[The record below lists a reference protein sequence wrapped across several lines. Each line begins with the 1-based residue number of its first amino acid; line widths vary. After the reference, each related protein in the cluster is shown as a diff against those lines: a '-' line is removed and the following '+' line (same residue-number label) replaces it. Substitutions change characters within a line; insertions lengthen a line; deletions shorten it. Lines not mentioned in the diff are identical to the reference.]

1 MRRREFMSLLG
12 GAAAAWPLA
21 TRAQQPNRGRRV
33 GVLMA
38 LPPNDSEGQE
48 RVAAFV
54 QGLQQLGWTIG
65 QNIRISYRWA
75 GGDSHDMPRYAEE
88 LVASN
93 PDVILAHSSAAVAP
107 LMQLTRT
114 IPIVFTLVADPVD
127 AGYVNS
133 LAHPGGNATGF
144 TNFEYAM
151 AGKWLELLKEV
162 APGVVRILVL
172 RDPAIVAGPA
182 QFNAIQSVAP
192 PLGVELHPADVREA
206 DEIER
211 AITAFARSPNGG
223 LIVTGSAAALVHRD
237 LIVALAARCRLPAV
251 FNGRPFVIVGGL
263 LCYGPDYVNE
273 FRRAAGYVD
282 RIFKGEKPGDL
293 PVQSPTKYE
302 LVINSKTANALGLTI
317 PSSLLAIADEVI
329 E

>member
-1 MRRREFMSLLG
+1 
-12 GAAAAWPLA
+12 
-21 TRAQQPNRGRRV
+21 
-33 GVLMA
+33 MA

-48 RVAAFV
+48 RVAAFI

-75 GGDSHDMPRYAEE
+75 GGDGHDMPRYAEE

-93 PDVILAHSSAAVAP
+93 PNVILAHSSAAVAP

-182 QFNAIQSVAP
+182 QFSAIQSVAP
-192 PLGVELHPADVREA
+192 PLGVELHQADVREA
-206 DEIER
+206 DEIEG

-237 LIVALAARCRLPAV
+237 VIVALASRFRLPAV
-251 FNGRPFVIVGGL
+251 YNGRPFVIDGGL
-263 LCYGPDYVNE
+263 ISYGPDYLNE

-282 RIFKGEKPGDL
+282 RVLKGERPGDL

-302 LVINSKTANALGLTI
+302 LVINTKTAKALGIDVPATLI
-317 PSSLLAIADEVI
+317 ARADEVI